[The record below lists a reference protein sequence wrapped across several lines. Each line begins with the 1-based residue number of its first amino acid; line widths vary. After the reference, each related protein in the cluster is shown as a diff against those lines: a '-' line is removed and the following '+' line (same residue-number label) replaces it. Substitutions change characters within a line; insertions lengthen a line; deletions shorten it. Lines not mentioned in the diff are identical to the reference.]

1 MPVRL
6 LKRKLRPSAYA
17 EPEHV
22 MTAKSTSRKA
32 PVKKK
37 GGKSSSRKAAP
48 QKKAVAKKK
57 TKTKAPARK
66 KASAT
71 GRKAKKK
78 TKTRAKVK
86 KARTT
91 RSSSPG
97 KSRAKPARD
106 GASKARR
113 KPAAKK
119 ARRRPS
125 LNIRG
130 FRRQLVRLQAELLQA
145 YINAK
150 GDSRNRESDGTED
163 YIDYAVSSYD
173 REFLL
178 SLTELEQH
186 RLTLVD
192 NALKRIERGGF
203 GLCTQC
209 ERPIPTKRL
218 EVQPWAQYCIRCQ
231 ELVDNGLA
239 EESFES
245 APEEDEE
252 EPIDDLDALDVDDQ
266 DDDETEDES
275 RLVSG

>member
-1 MPVRL
+1 
-6 LKRKLRPSAYA
+6 
-17 EPEHV
+17 
-22 MTAKSTSRKA
+22 MTAKGTSKKA
-32 PVKKK
+32 AVKKK
-37 GGKSSSRKAAP
+37 AGKSSSRKAAP
-48 QKKAVAKKK
+48 KKKAVAKKK
-57 TKTKAPARK
+57 TTKAKAPARK

-71 GRKAKKK
+71 GQKAKKK
-78 TKTRAKVK
+78 TTKAKAT

-91 RSSSPG
+91 RSASSG
-97 KSRAKPARD
+97 KSRAKPAR
-106 GASKARR
+106 GRASKAKR
-113 KPAAKK
+113 KPAKN
-119 ARRRPS
+119 ARRRPP

-150 GDSRNRESDGTED
+150 GDSRSLESDGTED

-192 NALKRIERGGF
+192 KALKRIEGGGF

-231 ELVDNGLA
+231 ELVDSGLA
-239 EESFES
+239 EESFGS
-245 APEEDEE
+245 PPDDDEDE
-252 EPIDDLDALDVDDQ
+252 PLDDLDEVDADDQ
-266 DDDETEDES
+266 DDDETAAAS
-275 RLVSG
+275 RLISG